1 MHRLAH
7 GTLAIFSVL
16 LAGIVLVMPVLTPHA
31 EDFVDLTLTF
41 EGAVHGEIA
50 PCG

>member
-1 MHRLAH
+1 MHRLARR
-7 GTLAIFSVL
+7 TLKVFFAVL
-16 LAGIVLVMPVLTPHA
+16 AAAWMTMPVLTPHA